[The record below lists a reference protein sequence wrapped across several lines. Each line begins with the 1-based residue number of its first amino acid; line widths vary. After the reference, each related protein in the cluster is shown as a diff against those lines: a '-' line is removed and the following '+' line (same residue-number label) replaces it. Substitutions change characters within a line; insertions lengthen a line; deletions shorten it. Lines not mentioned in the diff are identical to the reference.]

1 MTDAR
6 TVGRGG
12 APGPGPGPDAAAW
25 HARAPHLVA
34 AATVLLV
41 VGAALW
47 GGATWAVAL
56 ERRYAHALAPRQ
68 FHQKDRGTALQRAA
82 FTQAD
87 LLPVYGSS
95 ELQTLE
101 ATGVPG
107 YTEMP
112 KMVGRGRHI
121 RHFDNPVWPGATGAV
136 FTVILPEE
144 ARTKLLP
151 PFEALAASLETR
163 SHGLYGLHIFALPC
177 EQII

>member
-1 MTDAR
+1 MIELETKQVGVDADVR
-6 TVGRGG
+6 T
-12 APGPGPGPDAAAW
+12 
-25 HARAPHLVA
+25 
-34 AATVLLV
+34 
-41 VGAALW
+41 
-47 GGATWAVAL
+47 AL
-56 ERRYAHALAPRQ
+56 EIYLILYP
-68 FHQKDRGTALQRAA
+68 K
-82 FTQAD
+82 
-87 LLPVYGSS
+87 
-95 ELQTLE
+95 ELEDEIIDTLE

-136 FTVILPEE
+136 FTVVLPEE

>member
-1 MTDAR
+1 MAQMETQS
-6 TVGRGG
+6 VGNVRGLQ
-12 APGPGPGPDAAAW
+12 AKQAFYLILYPKELEDE
-25 HARAPHLVA
+25 VIQ
-34 AATVLLV
+34 VL
-41 VGAALW
+41 
-47 GGATWAVAL
+47 
-56 ERRYAHALAPRQ
+56 E
-68 FHQKDRGTALQRAA
+68 
-82 FTQAD
+82 
-87 LLPVYGSS
+87 S
-95 ELQTLE
+95 
-101 ATGVPG
+101 TGVSG

-112 KMVGRGRHI
+112 KMVGRGRHV